1 MRILI
6 TAYDLE
12 QVEHRGIAV
21 YSKGLIHCLA
31 EAGAEIWLLTQFALP
46 KQPRVPSNLDGDHRS
61 AEIDRL
67 VDLFDPSSSSSS
79 SSRLGGRLALLGLA
93 RKLFE
98 IVQRVLISVPYLVGS
113 RIYRRADMRYL
124 KLKDLRD
131 PGRLDSDRLF
141 FLRRVSGFV
150 CAPNLYR
157 ASQIAALVPVA
168 KPFRVDCE
176 GFDFLVTACP
186 LFIRPAS
193 GRTKLVQTVHD
204 LIPLQYYG
212 SGNRY
217 LFLRTLLASSSA
229 QRIFVSCATS
239 RLFYEY
245 FGSRRLVNGRL
256 ERVPDCVLFQRPSLA
271 MLDGDVSRT
280 ELLGRVGEEGLKPF
294 KYILFN
300 SFIEPRKNV
309 EFLIRVFGES
319 GLASEGYQLCI
330 VGKKQ
335 QLAYSQSIEELSRQT
350 AGVRLVGY
358 VDEVKKAALFLYAG
372 MLASPSHLEGFGIP
386 VLDAACLGLPVM
398 ASTCEAYQELFDYRD
413 FSRYMTLISI
423 DRPAEWV
430 QSLGAVKLRGEC
442 DPDMAEL
449 IVQQRLSRYRRK
461 TGIIEAEMMRSLQR
475 VIAQF

>member
-31 EAGAEIWLLTQFALP
+31 EAGAEIWLLTQFA
-46 KQPRVPSNLDGDHRS
+46 VPQDSRPQRGAGGHCQEGGVDH
-61 AEIDRL
+61 L
-67 VDLFDPSSSSSS
+67 VDRFDPAPSPAAAP
-79 SSRLGGRLALLGLA
+79 LDLWPVFLQLA
-93 RKLFE
+93 RKILE
-98 IVQRVLISVPYLVGS
+98 IVRSVLVSLPYLLGA
-113 RIYRRADMRYL
+113 RMYRCSDMRYL
-124 KLKDLRD
+124 SLEDLRD
-131 PGRLDSDRLF
+131 QSRLDRDRLL
-141 FLRRVSGFV
+141 FLRRVSGIV
-150 CAPNLYR
+150 SAPNLYR
-157 ASQIAALVPVA
+157 ASQVAALIPGV
-168 KPFRVDCE
+168 KPFRIDCE

-204 LIPLQYYG
+204 LIPLQYFG

-217 LFLRTLLASSSA
+217 LFLRTLLAASSA

-256 ERVPDCVLFQRPSLA
+256 ERVPDCVLFQKPSLA
-271 MLDGDVSRT
+271 MLEAEVSQD
-280 ELLGRVGEEGLKPF
+280 ELMHLAGEEGLEPF
-294 KYILFN
+294 RYILFN

-309 EFLIRVFGES
+309 EFLIHAFARS
-319 GLASEGYQLCI
+319 ALAAEGFRLCI

-335 QLAYSQSIEELSRQT
+335 QLSYSRRIEELSHLT
-350 AGVRLVGY
+350 PGVSLVGY
-358 VDEVKKAALFLYAG
+358 VDELKKAALFLYAG
-372 MLASPSHLEGFGIP
+372 ILASPSHLEGFGIP

-413 FSRYMTLISI
+413 FSRYLTLISI
-423 DRPAEWV
+423 DRPVDWVEALGTIRHRAELD
-430 QSLGAVKLRGEC
+430 SS
-442 DPDMAEL
+442 MAEL
-449 IVQQRLSRYRRK
+449 MVHQRLSRYRRMK
-461 TGIIEAEMMRSLQR
+461 GIIEGEMMRSLR
-475 VIAQF
+475 KVIAPS

>member
-31 EAGAEIWLLTQFALP
+31 EAGAEIWLLTQFGLP
-46 KQPRVPSNLDGDHRS
+46 QDSRPQRRPGGHRQAEGVDG
-61 AEIDRL
+61 L
-67 VDLFDPSSSSSS
+67 VDRFDP
-79 SSRLGGRLALLGLA
+79 ALLPAGAPVDGRPAPWQLGN
-93 RKLFE
+93 KFLE
-98 IVQRVLISVPYLVGS
+98 IVRSVLVSLPYLLGA
-113 RIYRRADMRYL
+113 RIFRRSDLRYL
-124 KLKDLRD
+124 SLKDLRD
-131 PGRLDSDRLF
+131 QSRLDSDRLF

-150 CAPNLYR
+150 SAPNLYR
-157 ASQIAALVPVA
+157 ASQVAALVPGV

-193 GRTKLVQTVHD
+193 DRTKLVQTVHD

-217 LFLRTLLASSSA
+217 LFLRTLLASSRA

-256 ERVPDCVLFQRPSLA
+256 ERVPDCVLFQKPSLA
-271 MLDGDVSRT
+271 MLEAEVSQR
-280 ELLGRVGEEGLKPF
+280 ELLHLAAEEGLEPF
-294 KYILFN
+294 RYILFN

-309 EFLIRVFGES
+309 EFLIRAFARS
-319 GLASEGYQLCI
+319 GLAEEGFRLCI

-335 QLAYSQSIEELSRQT
+335 QLSYSRRIEKLSHAT
-350 AGVRLVGY
+350 PGVRLVGY
-358 VDEVKKAALFLYAG
+358 VDELKKAALFLYAG
-372 MLASPSHLEGFGIP
+372 VLASPSHLEGFGIP
-386 VLDAACLGLPVM
+386 VLDAACLGLPVL

-423 DRPAEWV
+423 DRPSDWV
-430 QSLGAVKLRGEC
+430 EALGAMRQR
-442 DPDMAEL
+442 AEL
-449 IVQQRLSRYRRK
+449 DSSMADLMVHQRLSRYRRMK
-461 TGIIEAEMMRSLQR
+461 GTIEGEMMRSLR
-475 VIAQF
+475 KVIAQF

>member
-31 EAGAEIWLLTQFALP
+31 EAGAEIWLLTQFGLP
-46 KQPRVPSNLDGDHRS
+46 QDSRPQRRPGGHRQAEGVDG
-61 AEIDRL
+61 L
-67 VDLFDPSSSSSS
+67 VDRFDP
-79 SSRLGGRLALLGLA
+79 ALLPAGAPVDGRPAPWQLGN
-93 RKLFE
+93 KFLE
-98 IVQRVLISVPYLVGS
+98 IVRSVLVSLPYLLGA
-113 RIYRRADMRYL
+113 RIFRRSDLRYL
-124 KLKDLRD
+124 SLKDLRD
-131 PGRLDSDRLF
+131 QSRLDSDRLF

-150 CAPNLYR
+150 SAPNLYR
-157 ASQIAALVPVA
+157 ASQVAALVPGV

-193 GRTKLVQTVHD
+193 DRTKLVQTVHD

-217 LFLRTLLASSSA
+217 LFLRTLLASSRA

-256 ERVPDCVLFQRPSLA
+256 ERVPDCVLFQKPSLA
-271 MLDGDVSRT
+271 MLEAEVSQG
-280 ELLGRVGEEGLKPF
+280 ELLRLAGEEGF
-294 KYILFN
+294 
-300 SFIEPRKNV
+300 R
-309 EFLIRVFGES
+309 
-319 GLASEGYQLCI
+319 LCI

-335 QLAYSQSIEELSRQT
+335 QLSYSRRIEKLSHAT
-350 AGVRLVGY
+350 PGVRLVGY
-358 VDEVKKAALFLYAG
+358 VDELKKAALFLYAG
-372 MLASPSHLEGFGIP
+372 VLASPSHLEGFGIP
-386 VLDAACLGLPVM
+386 VLDAACLGLPVL

-423 DRPAEWV
+423 DRPSDWV
-430 QSLGAVKLRGEC
+430 EALGAMRQR
-442 DPDMAEL
+442 AEL
-449 IVQQRLSRYRRK
+449 DSSMADLMVHQRLSRYRRMK
-461 TGIIEAEMMRSLQR
+461 GTIEGEMMRSLR
-475 VIAQF
+475 KVIAQF